1 MGITPAQLA
10 AHCRGYAAQCL
21 IVAQHQNSAGDRL
34 ALINMAQA
42 WAALADQI
50 VNNAPLFAVCELQP
64 VSTGGDEDQTT

>member
-21 IVAQHQNSAGDRL
+21 VVAQHQHNAGDRL

-50 VNNAPLFAVCELQP
+50 ANNAPLFAVFELQP
-64 VSTGGDEDQTT
+64 VSAGGDEDQTT